1 MSHLPILSS
10 QVPNSGKLAAAP
22 GTATAPAEDSANV
35 ASPFGEFLAKHLVSQ
50 GGTGLKADLLKRLV
64 ADSDPQAADIAVATG
79 TEMRTDI
86 PAGSDLLAGL
96 LPQDKLAALA
106 ATENTPAAPITAP
119 IAAPVIDGEVR
130 IGQATSDAPAARIVA
145 SDMPQK
151 EAQQVLEASAH
162 KDTAQEK
169 LPATTS
175 ATNFAATLQA
185 QEQPSMRT
193 AIAQLGET
201 AQAVIPGGSTTPP
214 SGIVPAMNM
223 AAPAQA
229 SAPAQ
234 AAIPT
239 PVGQP
244 QWGDDFSQK
253 VTWLATQRT
262 QSAEL
267 HLNPAQL
274 GPVEISL
281 KLNGDQASLQFTSAH
296 AAVRD
301 AIEQSLPRLRDMLAE
316 SGISLG
322 NTTVSDQAP
331 REQQQ
336 RDKTGGMNGHTATG
350 DAPEEGA
357 VQAQATTL
365 LRRHDGMVDTFA

>member
-10 QVPNSGKLAAAP
+10 QTPNSGKIAAAP
-22 GTATAPAEDSANV
+22 GTAAAPAEDLANG

-64 ADSDPQAADIAVATG
+64 ADSDSQA
-79 TEMRTDI
+79 TDI
-86 PAGSDLLAGL
+86 SLLDNTERRTEALTGSDLLAGL

-106 ATENTPAAPITAP
+106 ATENTPTAPITAP

-130 IGQATSDAPAARIVA
+130 TGQAASDTPAARIIA
-145 SDMPQK
+145 SETPQK
-151 EAQQVLEASAH
+151 EVQPGLDTSAH
-162 KDTAQEK
+162 KDTAKEK
-169 LPATTS
+169 LPAA

-185 QEQPSMRT
+185 QEQPSMR
-193 AIAQLGET
+193 AGIAQLRET
-201 AQAVIPGGSTTPP
+201 AQTVIPGSSTTPP

-223 AAPAQA
+223 VAPAQA

-244 QWGDDFSQK
+244 QWSDDLGQK
-253 VTWLATQRT
+253 VTWLATQRS

-274 GPVEISL
+274 GPLEVSL
-281 KLNGDQASLQFTSAH
+281 KLNGDQATLQFTSAH

-336 RDKTGGMNGHTATG
+336 RDKTGGMNNTASAG
-350 DAPEEGA
+350 DTPEDA
-357 VQAQATTL
+357 VAQAPVTTP

>member
-1 MSHLPILSS
+1 
-10 QVPNSGKLAAAP
+10 
-22 GTATAPAEDSANV
+22 
-35 ASPFGEFLAKHLVSQ
+35 
-50 GGTGLKADLLKRLV
+50 
-64 ADSDPQAADIAVATG
+64 
-79 TEMRTDI
+79 MRTDI
-86 PAGSDLLAGL
+86 PPGGDLLAGL

-130 IGQATSDAPAARIVA
+130 IGQAASDAPAARIIA
-145 SDMPQK
+145 SDMPHK
-151 EAQQVLEASAH
+151 DAQQVLEASAH
-162 KDTAQEK
+162 NGTAKEK
-169 LPATTS
+169 LPATAS

-185 QEQPSMRT
+185 QEHSSLRV
-193 AIAQLGET
+193 AIAQPGET
-201 AQAVIPGGSTTPP
+201 AQAVIPGGSTTTPY
-214 SGIVPAMNM
+214 GIVPSMNM

-274 GPVEISL
+274 GPLEISL
-281 KLNGDQASLQFTSAH
+281 KLNGDHATLQFTSAH

-322 NTTVSDQAP
+322 NTTVSDQPP
-331 REQQQ
+331 REQQP
-336 RDKTGGMNGHTATG
+336 RDKSGGMHVTAPA
-350 DAPEEGA
+350 DDQPEHA
-357 VQAQATTL
+357 VAQAPVTTP
-365 LRRHDGMVDTFA
+365 LRRHDGRVDTFV

>member
-10 QVPNSGKLAAAP
+10 QVLNSGKVAAP
-22 GTATAPAEDSANV
+22 ATAEDSANG
-35 ASPFGEFLAKHLVSQ
+35 ASPFGEFLAKHFVSQ
-50 GGTGLKADLLKRLV
+50 AGTGLKADLLKRFV
-64 ADSDPQAADIAVATG
+64 PDSDPQAADIAVAIG
-79 TEMRTDI
+79 TEIRTDI
-86 PAGSDLLAGL
+86 PPGSDLLAGL
-96 LPQDKLAALA
+96 LPQDKLAVLA

-119 IAAPVIDGEVR
+119 IAAPVINVR
-130 IGQATSDAPAARIVA
+130 IGQAASDAPAARIVA
-145 SDMPQK
+145 SDMPHK
-151 EAQQVLEASAH
+151 DAQQVLEAS
-162 KDTAQEK
+162 
-169 LPATTS
+169 ATTS

-185 QEQPSMRT
+185 REQPSMGA

-223 AAPAQA
+223 AAPTQA

-244 QWGDDFSQK
+244 QWGEDLGQK

-336 RDKTGGMNGHTATG
+336 RGKTGGMNGHTATG
-350 DAPEEGA
+350 DTLEEGA
-357 VQAQATTL
+357 VQAQASTL
-365 LRRHDGMVDTFA
+365 LHCHHDGMVDTFA